1 MIVQESTFM
10 HEKTNIGWES
20 GLDVDGGI
28 GGGDKC
34 EMDARV

>member
-20 GLDVDGGI
+20 GLDVDGG
-28 GGGDKC
+28 GDKC